1 MASGWDG
8 YGSTSSRIYLKNLS
22 WGISKATIAKY
33 FTGLGFRDITEAS
46 VQVVRRG
53 CNANGRL
60 CTAFVSMLSWS
71 DVDQAVTMIHGASI
85 PCFSYKQC
93 HAERAIPRLQ
103 TMVPRA
109 AKSDHV
115 DKKYQD
121 KEERENAE
129 TNDAEN
135 FGAETQNADLT
146 PNSAAAKQVD
156 KWTTVKKES
165 DHDDPAPMVEALKFQ
180 EAMLHPRKKRKE
192 KK

>member
-1 MASGWDG
+1 
-8 YGSTSSRIYLKNLS
+8 
-22 WGISKATIAKY
+22 
-33 FTGLGFRDITEAS
+33 
-46 VQVVRRG
+46 
-53 CNANGRL
+53 
-60 CTAFVSMLSWS
+60 
-71 DVDQAVTMIHGASI
+71 
-85 PCFSYKQC
+85 
-93 HAERAIPRLQ
+93 
-103 TMVPRA
+103 MVPRA

-135 FGAETQNADLT
+135 KGAETQNADLT

-180 EAMLHPRKKRKE
+180 EAAAPTEEEKGEKIARHVCAGGKRQRACVSTKYLWFWVSGWCFYLHGKRDRT
-192 KK
+192 